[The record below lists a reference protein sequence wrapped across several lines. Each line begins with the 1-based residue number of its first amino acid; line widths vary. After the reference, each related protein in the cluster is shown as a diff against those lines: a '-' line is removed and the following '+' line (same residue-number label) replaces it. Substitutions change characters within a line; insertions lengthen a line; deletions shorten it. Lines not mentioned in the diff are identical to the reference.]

1 MGFFS
6 NLFKKKEN
14 TQPAI
19 TVRFAEKIGLAPN
32 DSDIPPLQGNYAKAV
47 FLWAYSKASPIKD
60 NDSYARYF
68 LYECGIKNAAKYHRE
83 LITAGYFEEASAE
96 QSLNA
101 LKVTELKEILTAL
114 GQSTTGKKDALIWRI
129 VNNADDSLIAR
140 YCPEK
145 LYMLSEMGQAFL
157 QEHDDYVMV
166 HKHKNWGIGWKEYDA
181 RKVPG
186 QSYYDTMWAI
196 FNEQLSVAP
205 SHYGRNQYYCMYQ
218 LLNEEGK
225 RERALQMLLRVLY
238 LDLSGVEVLDYYDL
252 YRQGIYNQKQMRE
265 WFNVIIMI
273 APGIVNPIKDFADV
287 YSDEMVDILYE
298 LKLPVQ
304 MCDKKLFLSIV
315 HSVIDGTYN
324 QESTEEKFKC
334 AYYKYINIYA
344 RIYLFHHTD
353 TKHRHDLWLCFCYES
368 VM

>member
-6 NLFKKKEN
+6 NLFKKKEH
-14 TQPAI
+14 TQPAPTI
-19 TVRFAEKIGLAPN
+19 NVTIKTGVVTN
-32 DSDIPPLQGNYAKAV
+32 DPDIPPLQGDYAKTI
-47 FLWAYSKASPIKD
+47 FLWAHSKASPIKG

-68 LYECGIKNAAKYHRE
+68 LYECGIRNVAKYHRE

-166 HKHKNWGIGWKEYDA
+166 HKHKNWGIDWKEYDA

-186 QSYYDTMWAI
+186 RSYYDTMWAI
-196 FNEQLSVAP
+196 FNKQLANNP
-205 SHYGRNQYYCMYQ
+205 RDFGRSQYLFMYQ

-225 RERALQMLLRVLY
+225 REHALQMLLRVLY
-238 LDLSGVEVLDYYDL
+238 IDLSGVEGMQWYDM
-252 YRQGIYNQKQMRE
+252 YRQGFYNQKE
-265 WFNVIIMI
+265 VWECFNIAIML
-273 APGIVNPIKDFADV
+273 APGILEPIKGF
-287 YSDEMVDILYE
+287 EDIYTDNIVNKIYE
-298 LKLPVQ
+298 QNLPIQ
-304 MCDKKLFLSIV
+304 ICEKKLFLSIV
-315 HSVIDGTYN
+315 HSVLDGTYD
-324 QESTEEKFKC
+324 QEAVEEKLKR
-334 AYYKYINIYA
+334 AYYKYLREN
-344 RIYLFHHTD
+344 LF
-353 TKHRHDLWLCFCYES
+353 
-368 VM
+368 V